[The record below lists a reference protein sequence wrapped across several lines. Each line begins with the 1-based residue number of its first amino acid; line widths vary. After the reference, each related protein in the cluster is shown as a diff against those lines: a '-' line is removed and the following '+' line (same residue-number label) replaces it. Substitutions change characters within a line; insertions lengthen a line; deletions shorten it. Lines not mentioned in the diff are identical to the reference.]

1 MVEPDINFLARQID
15 RLITDVAGVRD
26 DMAVLTAIVLRL
38 DGSMTAL
45 LQETRATH
53 AQIARM
59 NERIRKLEDVP

>member
-53 AQIARM
+53 AQIGG
-59 NERIRKLEDVP
+59 